1 MHNHFKTQITE
12 SYSKAPS
19 TKIRWEK
26 SLNFLGD
33 LNNVKTA
40 LDIGDAT
47 GLTKLMEKKFG
58 ILFNNTEEDLDSNR
72 LHGKYDL
79 VTSFEVLEHLFN
91 PLFHLEQLHKILKPE
106 GSLILSTPLAK
117 PRFLW
122 SDEHFHELSKKSIYA
137 LFDAAGFKIIRQE
150 LFKVYPLS
158 FYFRGVR
165 PVIRLFFD
173 RIQIYELKP
182 IHSSNGI

>member
-1 MHNHFKTQITE
+1 MRRLFE
-12 SYSKAPS
+12 
-19 TKIRWEK
+19 
-26 SLNFLGD
+26 FLIP
-33 LNNVKTA
+33 V
-40 LDIGDAT
+40 
-47 GLTKLMEKKFG
+47 
-58 ILFNNTEEDLDSNR
+58 
-72 LHGKYDL
+72 YDHDVQENL
-79 VTSFEVLEHLFN
+79 L
-91 PLFHLEQLHKILKPE
+91 
-106 GSLILSTPLAK
+106 
-117 PRFLW
+117 